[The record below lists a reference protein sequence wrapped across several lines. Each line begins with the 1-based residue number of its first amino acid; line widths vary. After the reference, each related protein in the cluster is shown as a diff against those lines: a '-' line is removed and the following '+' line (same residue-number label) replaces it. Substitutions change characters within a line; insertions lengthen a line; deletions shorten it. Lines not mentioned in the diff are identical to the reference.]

1 MAISVGFC
9 MEGMSGPG
17 SGAWTRLSNLV
28 RGLIR
33 AGVSVHVLG
42 EKGVHEEA
50 NLWNAS
56 TVTLIGKMTKVQ
68 RFLGRPSRISEFAK
82 STGSQFI
89 HLEAPPF
96 IGSKTVPTL
105 GTIHDLRELQ
115 KDGGGSFAARFYYSH
130 ILRLT
135 ARSIKGWVGLSSY
148 GVNEIEQ
155 GLRIPRN
162 RVFLLP
168 PIVDSP
174 TVVMQKT
181 PSSSPRYVLA
191 LGHLEQRKNLE
202 TVIRASS
209 EPRWPNQLELWIA
222 GDDHGIEN
230 ELRKIAFCLNAPV
243 RFLGPVTEHKKWE
256 LLKQASIVVIPSL
269 LEGFGLVAIEATLAG
284 TIALVSDRAALP
296 EIAGH
301 PMAEVNARD
310 PVQWA
315 QRVGMLLE
323 NQNLRSEVLDSQI
336 RRATRFETGKVIET
350 LFEIYRKLDSSWSL
364 TPKPPVSPNG
374 TLP

>member
-1 MAISVGFC
+1 MVISVGYRV
-9 MEGMSGPG
+9 EGMSGPG
-17 SGAWTRLSNLV
+17 WGARTRLSHAV
-28 RGLIR
+28 GSPTR

-42 EKGVHEEA
+42 EEGVHEEA
-50 NLWNAS
+50 NPWNAS
-56 TVTLIGKMTKVQ
+56 TLTLIPKFTQVQ
-68 RFLGRPSRISEFAK
+68 RLVVRPSRISAFAK
-82 STGSQFI
+82 STESQFI
-89 HLEAPPF
+89 HLGALLF
-96 IGSKTVPTL
+96 W
-105 GTIHDLRELQ
+105 LRESANSWRNSRSPGVEE
-115 KDGGGSFAARFYYSH
+115 KRGGSYAAPFYCSH
-130 ILRLT
+130 ILPFT
-135 ARSIKGWVGLSSY
+135 ARSIEGWLALSYY

-155 GLRIPRN
+155 GLRKPRN
-162 RVFLLP
+162 RIFP
-168 PIVDSP
+168 PAPIVDNR
-174 TVVMQKT
+174 TVAIQKT
-181 PSSSPRYVLA
+181 PSTSPRYALA

-209 EPRWPNQLELWIA
+209 GPRWPNQLELWIA
-222 GDDHGIEN
+222 GDDRCIEN
-230 ELRKIAFCLNAPV
+230 ELRKIALCLNAPV

-256 LLKQASIVVIPSL
+256 LLKQATIAVTPSL
-269 LEGFGLVAIEATLAG
+269 LEGFGLVAIEATLAC